1 MTSKDVLTVLED
13 KMGKSIAVY
22 QDNLKNVRAGR
33 ANPQILD
40 RLRVSYYGVDTPL
53 NQVATIQ
60 VPEARMLTIQPWDTS
75 LIKAIEKVL
84 LASDIGITPSN
95 DGKIIRLP
103 FPALTEERRKALV
116 KDVKKMGE
124 DAKVA
129 IRNLRREGMD
139 SAKKAEKASE
149 ISEDELRTLSDDIQ
163 KLTDKQIEKIDQ
175 ITKDKE
181 AELMEI

>member
-1 MTSKDVLTVLED
+1 MTANDILKPLESK
-13 KMGKSIAVY
+13 MNKSIAVY

-40 RLRVSYYGVDTPL
+40 RLSVSYYGVDTPL

-60 VPEARMLTIQPWDTS
+60 VPEARMLTITPWDSS
-75 LIKAIEKVL
+75 LIKDIEKVI

-95 DGKIIRLP
+95 DGKMIRLP
-103 FPALTEERRKALV
+103 FPALTEERRKMLV
-116 KDVKKMGE
+116 RDVKKMGE
-124 DAKVA
+124 EAKVA
-129 IRNLRREGMD
+129 VRNLRREGMD
-139 SAKKAEKASE
+139 AAKKAEKASN
-149 ISEDELRTLSDDIQ
+149 ISEDELHKLSDDIQ